1 MAKRKPGSKKSSG
14 LGAFGFTLLALIC
27 TASTAFFL
35 AQMMKGSKYNV
46 TPMRTVLVAQR
57 EIPASEVIE
66 PAFFKEIKVPIN
78 SIPKKAYR
86 TLKNLFPK
94 GNGQDPV
101 RVLINKVYAN
111 EFILPQRVSNPKR
124 GTGFAS
130 MVDSGY
136 RAFSLTVDR
145 RVTRAN
151 LVYPSALVDILTT
164 MRRSDSRESITKL
177 VVQRV
182 RVLAVNGITDAD
194 ELYKYIRSKNNRSSN
209 DVVTLHVNPDQAE
222 ALTLASREGVV
233 DVLLRNTNDSKIVDT
248 QGVSASELTQADEN
262 EAVKE
267 TKTESKSARSKRYK
281 YRRRRVSNQERNR
294 SRKTRNRKSRGR
306 KGTQTLSID

>member
-46 TPMRTVLVAQR
+46 TPMRTVLVAKR
-57 EIPASEVIE
+57 AIPASELIKPE
-66 PAFFKEIKVPIN
+66 FFKEIKLPKN
-78 SIPKKAYR
+78 AIPKKAYR
-86 TLKNLFPK
+86 TLDALFPK
-94 GNGQDPV
+94 GNGQDPA

-111 EFILPQRVSNPKR
+111 EFILPQRVSNPAR

-151 LVYPSALVDILTT
+151 LVYPTALVDVLTT

-182 RVLAVNGITDAD
+182 KVLAVNGITDAD
-194 ELYKYIRSKNNRSSN
+194 ELYEYIRSKNNRSSN

-248 QGVSASELTQADEN
+248 QGVSASELTQADGTEK
-262 EAVKE
+262 EVKPE
-267 TKTESKSARSKRYK
+267 PKSARSKRYK

-294 SRKTRNRKSRGR
+294 SRDRGRGRNSRGR
-306 KGTQTLSID
+306 KGTQTLDLD